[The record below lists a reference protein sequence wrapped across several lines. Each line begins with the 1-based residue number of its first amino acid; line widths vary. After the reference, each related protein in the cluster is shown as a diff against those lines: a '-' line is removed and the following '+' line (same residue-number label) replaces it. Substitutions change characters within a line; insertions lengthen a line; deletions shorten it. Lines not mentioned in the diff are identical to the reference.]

1 MYGELLAEVLRS
13 VGVDAGVGPV
23 PGEYCPGDFSVNDGH
38 GHKLVGTAQRLV
50 RGAWLF
56 SVVIVVTDP
65 DPIRDVLVEVYREL
79 KLEWDPGTVGAVGS
93 TAYRVTVHD
102 VKAALLRAYPRLGR
116 LRPSPLAAGAV
127 DLAEARRGRHL
138 VPGG

>member
-1 MYGELLAEVLRS
+1 M
-13 VGVDAGVGPV
+13 

-102 VKAALLRAYPRLGR
+102 VKAALLRTYRGSAGCGRAPWRPVRSTLRRPDGVVTWYPAASQNPPKSRHVR
-116 LRPSPLAAGAV
+116 RARPC
-127 DLAEARRGRHL
+127 
-138 VPGG
+138 